1 MSLGIF
7 LFYGGFGIWVG
18 SISAILIVLIFAILL
33 VAYIK
38 VFEEKELEARFG
50 NEYLEY
56 KLNTPFLLPNFGTE
70 RDNVPQ
76 ARVFAGIGLNRCS
89 IEKYSEIR
97 MQLRKNLKDRLFHPL
112 VAPATS
118 LLTTLVFVFLII
130 LKYEGE
136 GRHYL
141 LYYFAPLA
149 IPYVAFVF
157 DRLKNWNTIH
167 NTQRLIDI
175 FVILVSLMRLFI
187 TVPFT
192 SGHALILTYIALCT
206 QSLLA
211 RISAAL
217 VLLEVFYIK
226 IFLWNDLSFF
236 GGALLGLLGA
246 TLFHWIKKHT

>member
-1 MSLGIF
+1 MQSMLDKKH
-7 LFYGGFGIWVG
+7 
-18 SISAILIVLIFAILL
+18 SD
-33 VAYIK
+33 IK
-38 VFEEKELEARFG
+38 
-50 NEYLEY
+50 
-56 KLNTPFLLPNFGTE
+56 
-70 RDNVPQ
+70 
-76 ARVFAGIGLNRCS
+76 
-89 IEKYSEIR
+89 
-97 MQLRKNLKDRLFHPL
+97 MQLRKNLQDLLFHPL

-130 LKYEGE
+130 LRYEGE

-141 LYYFAPLA
+141 LYYFAPLV
-149 IPYVAFVF
+149 IPYIAFVF

-175 FVILVSLMRLFI
+175 FVLVISMMRLFI

-192 SGHALILTYIALCT
+192 SGHALILTYIALST

-226 IFLWNDLSFF
+226 IFMWNDLSFF
-236 GGALLGLLGA
+236 GGALLGIIA
-246 TLFHWIKKHT
+246 AVLFRWIKKQT